1 MKTYYDVLGVPYRA
15 DEEAIRAALRKAA
28 KELHPD
34 VNVRNAEAEQQLK
47 RVIAAYK
54 VLRNPQQR
62 AAYDRALRLR
72 RSRKARRFFATALAS
87 AGLCSSIIV
96 TSVVWLTKPQ
106 AVPSTQH
113 ESITT
118 STPDGVLRTTGIE
131 SGGSAHNK
139 GAVAFN
145 DEPSQPRQTLSPAPK
160 PASAATDGSAS
171 SKNTGSDRVPHEGA
185 PGHAVSQKA
194 ALAAEWE
201 QLAQRGEPRAILAFA
216 ARNPG
221 APEAELARSWL
232 ALLIAASDDIPL
244 LEALHAGGHETVAEL
259 AQQRLKRLVA
269 VATAEPDTAAA
280 AIAKGPEEA
289 EAAIAKSPEKAD
301 ATKGPE
307 FYLARGELRSKGA
320 DFDGAIADFD
330 AAIRIDPQNASAF
343 SRRANAWGAK
353 GDFQRALADFEAAI
367 SLDATN
373 AAIFRDRGI
382 LWRRSGAP
390 DRALVDFDQAIRLGF
405 SDAAAYD
412 ARGQIWLEKGHYERA
427 IADFSQAV
435 KVDPNFAPAYAHRAI
450 ALRGKGEVDRALAD
464 LHHAIRLDPSLS
476 LAKYDNAAGDRH
488 GN

>member
-1 MKTYYDVLGVPYRA
+1 
-15 DEEAIRAALRKAA
+15 
-28 KELHPD
+28 
-34 VNVRNAEAEQQLK
+34 
-47 RVIAAYK
+47 
-54 VLRNPQQR
+54 
-62 AAYDRALRLR
+62 
-72 RSRKARRFFATALAS
+72 
-87 AGLCSSIIV
+87 
-96 TSVVWLTKPQ
+96 
-106 AVPSTQH
+106 
-113 ESITT
+113 
-118 STPDGVLRTTGIE
+118 
-131 SGGSAHNK
+131 
-139 GAVAFN
+139 
-145 DEPSQPRQTLSPAPK
+145 
-160 PASAATDGSAS
+160 
-171 SKNTGSDRVPHEGA
+171 
-185 PGHAVSQKA
+185 VSQTA
-194 ALAAEWE
+194 PLAAEWE

-244 LEALHAGGHETVAEL
+244 LEALHAGGHEAVAEL

-269 VATAEPDTAAA
+269 VATVEPDTATA
-280 AIAKGPEEA
+280 AIAKGPEE
-289 EAAIAKSPEKAD
+289 AD

-373 AAIFRDRGI
+373 AAIFRDRGM

-427 IADFSQAV
+427 IADFSQAL
-435 KVDPNFAPAYAHRAI
+435 KVDPNFAPAYAHRAV

-464 LHHAIRLDPSLS
+464 LHRAIRLDPSLS
-476 LAKYDNAAGDRH
+476 LAKYDNAPGDKQ